1 MICRSLITLLT
12 SVFLSMP
19 LWADERNLNSI
30 MNVSFTNTETTLL
43 ELIQLDPETLSLQE
57 RRWYYLNKA
66 LSEVQLSLYEDM
78 SRSLRSAEPLFNA
91 GLEGLKNQNYQQAKA
106 TFFFLQARY
115 ANNSSSFSQAI
126 YYAEAARSLSTAH
139 NLSAIYVLA
148 TSELANAYVNISNNE
163 RALTLNY
170 QAYSQ
175 AKTLNRPDIFAYVN
189 QIYGNIYHD
198 IGAYSDA
205 IIHFKESLQDFQS
218 LGYSAFASTSLFG
231 IASSYRYQL
240 KYDLAIE
247 YFEKYKKSVLPISF
261 AKSHYQAFYGL
272 GMTLAELPNC
282 RQALPNLQR
291 AIEIGGPED
300 WDFELFKKISSCN
313 VLMGDITEAE
323 NAFTQAKMTL
333 SKLPDL
339 HNTKW
344 AVELTHIESTIENA
358 KNNSRVAYELL
369 LKYNLDILTI
379 NRNLYSNRLTD
390 IRLTLGAQKK
400 DIEIQLLQERS
411 EHQERQA
418 SLYIYSIFAGAT
430 LLSVLIF
437 LLTLYY
443 RKSKK
448 FHLLSMKDSLTGIY
462 NRRHIFSQLEK
473 MYGESEPTKKKFSVL
488 CIDIDDFKLIN
499 DSFGH
504 AAGDSVIKHI
514 ASLSEKTLRMTDIL
528 GRIGGEE
535 FMAIL
540 PRTKPEQAESIAQ
553 RLLTQ
558 IESTPTTLADGTVIH
573 VTISIGL
580 CHSKPEITSAQA
592 IYNEAD
598 LALYQSKHKGKNRLS
613 IAIHS

>member
-12 SVFLSMP
+12 SFFLSMP
-19 LWADERNLNSI
+19 LWADKQNLNSI
-30 MNVSFTNTETTLL
+30 MEASFTNTEATLL
-43 ELIQLDPETLSLQE
+43 ELIQVAPETLSIQE

-66 LSEVQLSLYEDM
+66 LSEVQLSLFEDM
-78 SRSLRSAEPLFNA
+78 SHSLSSAEPLFNA
-91 GLEGLKNQNYQQAKA
+91 GPEELKNQNYQKAKA

-115 ANNSSSFSQAI
+115 ANNSSSFNQAI
-126 YYAEAARSLSTAH
+126 YYSEAARSLSTAH

-175 AKTLNRPDIFAYVN
+175 AMTLNRPEIFAYVN

-205 IIHFKESLQDFQS
+205 ILYFKESLKDFQD
-218 LGYSAFASTSLFG
+218 LGYAAFASTSLFG
-231 IASSYRYQL
+231 IASSYRYQK
-240 KYDLAIE
+240 KYDLAIK
-247 YFEKYKKSVLPISF
+247 YFEKYKEITLPISF
-261 AKSHYQAFYGL
+261 NKSHFLAFYGL
-272 GMTLAELPNC
+272 GMTLAESPNC
-282 RQALPNLQR
+282 SQALPNLQR
-291 AIEIGGPED
+291 AVEIGGPKD
-300 WDFELFKKISSCN
+300 WELELFKKISFCN
-313 VLMGDITEAE
+313 VLMGDIKEAD
-323 NAFTQAKMTL
+323 NAFTQAKMIL
-333 SKLPDL
+333 NELPDL

-344 AVELTHIESTIENA
+344 AVELGQIESTIENA
-358 KNNSRVAYELL
+358 KNNSQVAYELL
-369 LKYNLDILTI
+369 LQYNLEMRTI

-418 SLYIYSIFAGAT
+418 SLYLYSIFAGAT

-437 LLTLYY
+437 LLALYY

-448 FHLLSMKDSLTGIY
+448 FLLLSMKDSMTGIY

-473 MYGESEPTKKKFSVL
+473 LYGQSEPTVKKFSVL
-488 CIDIDDFKLIN
+488 CIDIDDFKRIN

-514 ASLSEKTLRMTDIL
+514 ATLSAETLRMTDIL
-528 GRIGGEE
+528 GRVGGEE

-540 PRTKPEQAESIAQ
+540 PRTEPEQAEIIAQ

-558 IESTPTTLADGTVIH
+558 IESTPTTLANGNLIH
-573 VTISIGL
+573 VTISIGI
-580 CHSKPEITSAQA
+580 CHSKQEITNAQA

-598 LALYQSKHKGKNRLS
+598 LALYQSKHRGKNRLS
-613 IAIHS
+613 IATQT